1 MATTTTASAG
11 RATGLALATPAPHTP
26 PAGTP
31 AVAIALRKQFPAA
44 TTLRKQ
50 FPAAIILPVQFLA
63 ATTFPASSQ
72 AAGTRPLHC
81 PTVAVILAAAVACTL
96 RLDPR

>member
-31 AVAIALRKQFPAA
+31 AVAI
-44 TTLRKQ
+44 TLRKQ
-50 FPAAIILPVQFLA
+50 FPAAIILPVQFPA